1 MQICFA
7 NGGKTSEFEFK
18 FNSDGSPHYD
28 KGIKKYKLTMNDIP
42 DSCYF
47 NTQAT
52 LLYQDEIDMDKHV
65 DLNYYLYII
74 GKQPYIDITSGDG
87 NKAKTFELELS
98 KTELKGLKNIL
109 EKL

>member
-18 FNSDGSPHYD
+18 FSSDGSPHYD
-28 KGIKKYKLTMNDIP
+28 KGIKKYKLTMKDIP

-47 NTQAT
+47 NAQAT
-52 LLYQDEIDMDKHV
+52 VLYQNKFGMNKRA
-65 DLNYYLYII
+65 DLIYYLYIVDS
-74 GKQPYIDITSGDG
+74 QPYIDITND
-87 NKAKTFELELS
+87 NKTETLTYQLALS
-98 KTELKGLKNIL
+98 KAELKGLKNIL